1 MIISIWHFENLYSET
16 SGTSCTDTD
25 QASILKLADGLSYWT
40 IERSLG
46 TESIGE
52 KNDAYSHYLNLFD
65 A

>member
-1 MIISIWHFENLYSET
+1 MIISIWHFENLYFET
-16 SGTSCTDTD
+16 LGTSCADTE
-25 QASILKLADGLSYWT
+25 QVSILKLADVLSYWT
-40 IERSLG
+40 IKKSLG